1 MLKIK
6 EFSKIK
12 KIIRNAI
19 IIILVILV
27 EEVVGVIVI
36 IREKLRN
43 RSKIKLVIKFFLL
56 KRLADYIK
64 NFRIV
69 WEWTNFYICCRFT
82 DKKNNFYSL

>member
-1 MLKIK
+1 LLKIK

-69 WEWTNFYICCRFT
+69 
-82 DKKNNFYSL
+82 